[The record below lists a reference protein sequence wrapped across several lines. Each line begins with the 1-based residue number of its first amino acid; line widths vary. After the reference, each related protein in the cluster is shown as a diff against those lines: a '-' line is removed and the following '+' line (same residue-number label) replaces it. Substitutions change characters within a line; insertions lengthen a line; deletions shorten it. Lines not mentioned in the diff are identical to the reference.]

1 MSRSLRTFLSG
12 RRGLGLVA
20 LAGALVVAG
29 CGGDDDDDAGPT
41 GPSGSGEAVS
51 AENVA
56 EVQTAVTGAI
66 SSAAAKGPGTHAG
79 AVSGEVT
86 VGIAVGKPAQ
96 AVSLQLDFDNYS
108 DDGELYLD
116 GDLAYTAGTTVSI
129 VGDLELSGTYDG
141 ELVMDLTVSSSGQAT
156 GTISVDGVAIDVAT
170 GQPAA
175 GEQDSDSG
183 STDAGDGDSGDGDS
197 GDADSGATDSGDSND
212 SDAAVTICDP
222 GDAGCLQFTSD
233 GGDAVQSTASVGVA
247 GDAWIISGSTG
258 QMSLTYVPASEGT
271 HECASG
277 TLLAVRAAGLQSAG
291 GGLGSCSVTIVEIGA
306 RIRGYFTAQTT
317 NFTGLVNGPYVVG
330 SFDLANP
337 EAPTGLMRATVDGEV
352 FETLRPNVLSST
364 GGYTAGL
371 PLPSYGVT
379 TGLLVSLIPDQIAV
393 GTFDC
398 GDPAAPNTPSISI
411 SPSPVVTSKTAK
423 TPSCQIE
430 ITEITDGR
438 IHGTFFAN
446 LGASNRDTDIA
457 VTDGVFEIAA
467 P

>member
-1 MSRSLRTFLSG
+1 MSRSLRTFLSA
-12 RRGLGLVA
+12 RRGLCLVA

-41 GPSGSGEAVS
+41 GPSGPGEAVS

-86 VGIAVGKPAQ
+86 VAIAVGKPVQ
-96 AVSLQLDFDNYS
+96 AGVTLELDFDNYS

-116 GDLAYTAGTTVSI
+116 GDLAYSAGTTVSI

-141 ELVMDLTVSSSGQAT
+141 ELVMDLAVSSSGQAT

-170 GQPAA
+170 GQPAV
-175 GEQDSDSG
+175 GDQDSDSG
-183 STDAGDGDSGDGDS
+183 STDAGDGDADDGDAS
-197 GDADSGATDSGDSND
+197 GTDSDGSGSDDD

-222 GDAGCLQFTSD
+222 GDTGCLQFTSD
-233 GGDAVQSTASVGVA
+233 GGDAVQSTANVGVA
-247 GDAWIISGSTG
+247 GDAYIISGSTG
-258 QMSLTYVPASEGT
+258 QMSLTYVPAAEGT

-411 SPSPVVTSKTAK
+411 SPSPVVTAKTAK